1 MHRPLAMAGLGM
13 VEVPNGLTDVDL
25 SGYPVRGTVDDHR
38 RTTGDELLLQDD
50 PFQAVRR
57 PAVATTVR
65 RRLITMARMSFGRV
79 VQAIRLR
86 MTHLDTS
93 IIARGRGVGMRFQLV
108 FRSVGH
114 MASRR
119 DIKEESFKMKDYWPW

>member
-1 MHRPLAMAGLGM
+1 M
-13 VEVPNGLTDVDL
+13 
-25 SGYPVRGTVDDHR
+25 
-38 RTTGDELLLQDD
+38 QDD

-65 RRLITMARMSFGRV
+65 RRLITMARMSFGCVMR
-79 VQAIRLR
+79 AIRFR

>member
-1 MHRPLAMAGLGM
+1 M
-13 VEVPNGLTDVDL
+13 
-25 SGYPVRGTVDDHR
+25 
-38 RTTGDELLLQDD
+38 QDD

-93 IIARGRGVGMRFQLV
+93 IIARGRGVGMRFRLV